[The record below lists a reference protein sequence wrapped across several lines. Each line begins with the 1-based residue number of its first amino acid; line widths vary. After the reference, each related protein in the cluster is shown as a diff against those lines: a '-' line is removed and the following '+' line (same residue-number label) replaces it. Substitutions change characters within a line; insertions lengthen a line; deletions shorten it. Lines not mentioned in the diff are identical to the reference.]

1 MKKNNRFDLDS
12 YDLKILRI
20 LQSDSDTTLQVMGE
34 TVGLSPSACSRRI
47 GALRASGA
55 IRKNIAIIDRELTH
69 SNVIAFVL
77 IRAASHTTV
86 DIEKFR
92 KSLNGIVEI
101 AEAHRLTGN
110 YDFMLK
116 INISSVD
123 HYDQIYKTIINR
135 VDLDRVSSY
144 FSAEVISD
152 QTKIL

>member
-1 MKKNNRFDLDS
+1 M
-12 YDLKILRI
+12 
-20 LQSDSDTTLQVMGE
+20 
-34 TVGLSPSACSRRI
+34 
-47 GALRASGA
+47 
-55 IRKNIAIIDRELTH
+55 
-69 SNVIAFVL
+69 
-77 IRAASHTTV
+77 
-86 DIEKFR
+86 
-92 KSLNGIVEI
+92 EI